1 MVRSQR
7 IAARRARAGFTLLE
21 SLITVGI
28 LALILGAFSTSL
40 MRASGSARTGMSAG
54 ELQARTQRIVD
65 RIAQELLAAE
75 NASFFPRPQAPASS
89 GLLEY
94 RRLEGFAGGAPQFGP
109 LRRIARAVS
118 PNDPVNG
125 LDDDGNGVVDDGR
138 VVWVDDVGQPDE
150 RTFVWTS
157 WVAPLAAGEQASG
170 ADDNANGLID
180 EAGLSFSFQGDVLT
194 IQLTL
199 QRPDGEG
206 RILTATATTSVTSR
220 N

>member
-1 MVRSQR
+1 MRCTQR
-7 IAARRARAGFTLLE
+7 AGARGGFTLLE

-28 LALILGAFSTSL
+28 LALILGSLSTSL

-75 NASFFPRPQAPASS
+75 GASFFPRPQAPASS
-89 GLLEY
+89 TQLEY
-94 RRLEGFAGGAPQFGP
+94 RRVEGFAGGAPQFGA
-109 LRRIARAVS
+109 LRRIARVAT
-118 PNDPVNG
+118 PTDPANG

-138 VVWVDDVGQPDE
+138 VVWVDGVGQPDE

-170 ADDNANGLID
+170 ADDNANGLVD